1 VRYSKMGMAD
11 VRFGSKVDIVPCG
24 TDVRFT
30 PNSDRMLRCR
40 KVSLS
45 AISDQSAP
53 HKKMQTQTLH
63 IGFSDRARC
72 HDSSASRRPLASFKS
87 GVSKPS
93 VNLA

>member
-1 VRYSKMGMAD
+1 MRYSKMGMAD

-53 HKKMQTQTLH
+53 HKKMQTQTL
-63 IGFSDRARC
+63 ISDFPTVRVVMTPAHRGGPWPPLSRAYR
-72 HDSSASRRPLASFKS
+72 SLR
-87 GVSKPS
+87 
-93 VNLA
+93 